1 MEDIGGKIKEYFIE
15 RNKRI
20 ILKNYYSKEIRKG
33 KTYRASF
40 LDKFLLILISF
51 LLLLITLTVKSQDF
65 FLSLY
70 ISIVT
75 IFFSFNLFKLFA
87 DRKREK
93 NIREINKELKK
104 KRLIRELSHLNKE
117 GFIDYSR
124 DLLENYKGLN
134 IEKGEGPLDLFTRK
148 DGRTYG
154 IRCYKIGMDDRV
166 RLKDLEDF
174 QEDLN
179 SLAID
184 RGIAI
189 SNSYFREEDY
199 KDLNIEI
206 YDLNKI
212 IEVLE
217 KLDKYLSDKE
227 IQDYIL
233 DNFMSKKNKVKKEIK
248 SPSIKRILQLYGVAS
263 ILYLLSYII
272 NYPLLYKFI
281 SVVSF
286 VYAIIL
292 SWYKLNE
299 YLKIED

>member
-51 LLLLITLTVKSQDF
+51 LLLLITLTVRSQDF